1 MMKLIR
7 LEWKKNNILKFVRNA
22 AIMTAVIAL
31 LILPMAGELQRDEID
46 ASYLYGKGIVG
57 TTVELFVD
65 IAYIVFTAIMLA
77 SFIVSA
83 YTKKTMHL
91 MFSYP
96 IKRRKILLS
105 QMAAVWIFNMTAMI
119 ASKLLIYAILLLSS
133 PVLGISMAEIL
144 WIAVFLARSSDPLGG
159 DGEYNL
165 HLIAG
170 GSEDE
175 ILQGDDRDGCY
186 PCPLHAGKR
195 RNGQSGQQHSVFCGI
210 VRAVG
215 SVGVS
220 VRFQCGDKGPA
231 VGPGWA
237 LTKKCRKITD
247 TGCANY
253 FFD

>member
-22 AIMTAVIAL
+22 AIMTAVIAI

-77 SFIVSA
+77 SFFLSDQAQEDIVVA
-83 YTKKTMHL
+83 DGGGVDLQHD
-91 MFSYP
+91 
-96 IKRRKILLS
+96 RDDRKQAADLCHF
-105 QMAAVWIFNMTAMI
+105 AAVKPCSGDIDGGD
-119 ASKLLIYAILLLSS
+119 
-133 PVLGISMAEIL
+133 PV
-144 WIAVFLARSSDPLGG
+144 WIAVFLARSTDPLGG

-175 ILQGDDRDGCY
+175 ILQGDDRDSCY

-195 RNGQSGQQHSVFCGI
+195 RNGQSGQQHSVFCDI
-210 VRAVG
+210 VRVVG

-220 VRFQCGDKGPA
+220 VRIQCRDK
-231 VGPGWA
+231 
-237 LTKKCRKITD
+237 
-247 TGCANY
+247 
-253 FFD
+253 

>member
-1 MMKLIR
+1 MDLQHDRDDRKQ
-7 LEWKKNNILKFVRNA
+7 A
-22 AIMTAVIAL
+22 ADL
-31 LILPMAGELQRDEID
+31 CH
-46 ASYLYGKGIVG
+46 S
-57 TTVELFVD
+57 
-65 IAYIVFTAIMLA
+65 
-77 SFIVSA
+77 
-83 YTKKTMHL
+83 
-91 MFSYP
+91 
-96 IKRRKILLS
+96 
-105 QMAAVWIFNMTAMI
+105 AAVKPCPGDIDGGD
-119 ASKLLIYAILLLSS
+119 
-133 PVLGISMAEIL
+133 PV

-253 FFD
+253 FFRLKLPWWFCSER